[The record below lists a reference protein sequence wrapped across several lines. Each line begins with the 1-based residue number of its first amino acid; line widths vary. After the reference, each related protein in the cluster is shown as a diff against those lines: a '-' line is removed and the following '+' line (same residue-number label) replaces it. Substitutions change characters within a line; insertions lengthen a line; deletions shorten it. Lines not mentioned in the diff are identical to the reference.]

1 MKKYMTM
8 LTRTDQCLSDK
19 RDGDSP
25 KQEPMHYQR
34 GYMGCL
40 FLGIST
46 LYNIEI
52 INNSIKFQTWGV
64 THICHAGLTQI
75 QF

>member
-1 MKKYMTM
+1 MTM
-8 LTRTDQCLSDK
+8 LRGTDQCLSDR

-25 KQEPMHYQR
+25 KQELVQYQR

-46 LYNIEI
+46 
-52 INNSIKFQTWGV
+52 
-64 THICHAGLTQI
+64 
-75 QF
+75 